1 MLVKTKTAN
10 ELKVIS
16 IIGTTIAV
24 AMFALSSIVFVIP
37 VFAQTDGTSGS
48 SSTANDDY
56 DNFQKCLSDAEGSKN
71 YATEQEIRDCF
82 NPIYGGG
89 GSSSSSDSSGTDN
102 TGSSGS
108 STDNNPSTADNSP
121 GN

>member
-16 IIGTTIAV
+16 IIETTIAV
-24 AMFALSSIVFVIP
+24 ALFALSSIVFVIP
-37 VFAQTDGTSGS
+37 VFAQTDDTSGG
-48 SSTANDDY
+48 SSTAKDDY

-89 GSSSSSDSSGTDN
+89 SSSSSDSSGTDN

-108 STDNNPSTADNSP
+108 STDNNPSTPDNSP